1 MRNLYQLRRN
11 LPHLLSL
18 RRRSLKVQRRRK
30 AQAVKR
36 TPKKY

>member
-1 MRNLYQLRRN
+1 MRNLCKLRRK

-18 RRRSLKVQRRRK
+18 RRRSLKAQRKRK

-36 TPKKY
+36 TLKKY